1 MMSYLDTLLF
11 GVYPYLAGAVFL
23 LGSLARF
30 DRDQFTW
37 KAHSSQIL
45 SNKNMRLASN
55 LFHVGIILLFF
66 GHFFGMLTPP
76 EILHALGVSAGAKQ
90 VLAIIAGSIFGL
102 MCFAGLTMLVRRR
115 LTDPRVRATSTRMD
129 IFILLLLYA
138 QLILGL
144 LTVPVSLM
152 HLDGHNM
159 LNLMG
164 WARNIVT
171 FDPFEAI
178 TFVSGIGFLFKL
190 HMVLG
195 MTVFL
200 VFPFSRLVH
209 IWSAPVT
216 YPARPYQVVRQR

>member
-1 MMSYLDTLLF
+1 MSYLDTLLF
-11 GVYPYLAGAVFL
+11 GVYPYLAGTIFL
-23 LGSLARF
+23 IGSLIRF

-37 KAHSSQIL
+37 KAHSSQML

-90 VLAIIAGSIFGL
+90 VLAVVAGSIFGL
-102 MCFAGLTMLVRRR
+102 MCFAGLTMLVKRR
-115 LTDPRVRATSTRMD
+115 LTDPRIRATSSKMD
-129 IFILLLLYA
+129 IFILLLLYV

-144 LTVPVSLM
+144 FTVPLSLM

-159 LNLMG
+159 LLLMQ
-164 WARNIVT
+164 WARNVVT
-171 FDPFEAI
+171 LDPMEAVAAI
-178 TFVSGIGFLFKL
+178 GPIGFLFKL

>member
-1 MMSYLDTLLF
+1 MNYLDTLLF
-11 GVYPYLAGAVFL
+11 GVYPYLVGTVFL
-23 LGSLARF
+23 IGSLIRF

-37 KAHSSQIL
+37 KGHSSQML

-90 VLAIIAGSIFGL
+90 VLAVVAGSIFGL
-102 MCFAGLTMLVRRR
+102 MCFVGLTMLVKRR
-115 LTDPRVRATSTRMD
+115 LTDPRIRATSSKMD
-129 IFILLLLYA
+129 IFILLLLYV

-144 LTVPVSLM
+144 FTVPLSLM

-159 LNLMG
+159 LLLMQ
-164 WARNIVT
+164 WARNVVT
-171 FDPFEAI
+171 LDPMEAVAAI
-178 TFVSGIGFLFKL
+178 GPIGFLFKL

>member
-1 MMSYLDTLLF
+1 MSYLDTLLF

-37 KAHSSQIL
+37 KAHSSQML

-115 LTDPRVRATSTRMD
+115 LTDPCVRATSTRMD

>member
-1 MMSYLDTLLF
+1 MNYLDTLLF
-11 GVYPYLAGAVFL
+11 GVYPYLVGTVFL
-23 LGSLARF
+23 IGSLIRF

-37 KAHSSQIL
+37 KAHSSQML

-90 VLAIIAGSIFGL
+90 VLAVVAGSIFGL
-102 MCFAGLTMLVRRR
+102 MCFVGLTMLVKRR
-115 LTDPRVRATSTRMD
+115 LTDPRIRATSSKMD
-129 IFILLLLYA
+129 IFILLLLYV

-144 LTVPVSLM
+144 FTVPLSLM

-159 LNLMG
+159 LLLMQ
-164 WARNIVT
+164 WARNVVT
-171 FDPFEAI
+171 LDPMEAVAAI
-178 TFVSGIGFLFKL
+178 GPIGFLFKL

>member
-1 MMSYLDTLLF
+1 MSYLNTLLF

-30 DRDQFTW
+30 DRDPFTW
-37 KAHSSQIL
+37 KAHSSQML
-45 SNKNMRLASN
+45 SNKNMRWASN
-55 LFHVGIILLFF
+55 LFHVGILLLFL
-66 GHFFGMLTPP
+66 GHFVGLLTPP
-76 EILHALGVSAGAKQ
+76 EIFHAFGVSASAKQ
-90 VLAIIAGSIFGL
+90 LLAIVAGSIAGI
-102 MCFAGLTMLVRRR
+102 MCFVGLTLLVQRR
-115 LTDPRVRATSTRMD
+115 LTDPRVRANSTRMG

-144 LTVPVSLM
+144 LTIPVSLM

-164 WARNIVT
+164 WGRNIVT
-171 FDPFEAI
+171 FDPAEAVG
-178 TFVSGIGFLFKL
+178 FVSQVGLLFKL
-190 HMVLG
+190 HLFLG
-195 MTVFL
+195 LTVFL

-216 YPARPYQVVRQR
+216 YPVRPYQVVRQR

>member
-1 MMSYLDTLLF
+1 MNYLDTLLF

-55 LFHVGIILLFF
+55 LFHVGILLLFL
-66 GHFFGMLTPP
+66 GHFVGLLTPP
-76 EILHALGVSAGAKQ
+76 EIFHALGVSAGAKQ
-90 VLAIIAGSIFGL
+90 VLAIVAGSIAGS
-102 MCFAGLTMLVRRR
+102 MCFVGLTLLVQRR
-115 LTDPRVRATSTRMD
+115 LNDPRVRANSTRMD
-129 IFILLLLYA
+129 IFILLLLYT

-144 LTVPVSLM
+144 LTIPVSLM

-171 FDPFEAI
+171 FDPVEAVE
-178 TFVSGIGFLFKL
+178 FVSQVGLLFKL
-190 HMVLG
+190 HLFLG
-195 MTVFL
+195 LTVFL

-216 YPARPYQVVRQR
+216 YPVRPYQVVRQR

>member
-1 MMSYLDTLLF
+1 MSYLDTLLF
-11 GVYPYLAGAVFL
+11 GVYPYLAGTVFL

-45 SNKNMRLASN
+45 SNQNMRLASN

-76 EILHALGVSAGAKQ
+76 DILHALGVSASAKQ
-90 VLAIIAGSIFGL
+90 VLAVVAGSIFGL
-102 MCFAGLTMLVRRR
+102 MCFVGLTMLVRRR
-115 LTDPRVRATSTRMD
+115 LTDPRVRATSTKMD
-129 IFILLLLYA
+129 IFILLLLYV

-144 LTVPVSLM
+144 LTVPLSLM
-152 HLDGHNM
+152 HLDGGNM
-159 LNLMG
+159 LLLMS

-171 FDPFEAI
+171 FDPAEA
-178 TFVSGIGFLFKL
+178 VAAVAPIGFLFKL

>member
-1 MMSYLDTLLF
+1 MNYLDTLLF
-11 GVYPYLAGAVFL
+11 GVYPYLAGTVFL
-23 LGSLARF
+23 IGSLIRF

-37 KAHSSQIL
+37 KAHSSQML

-76 EILHALGVSAGAKQ
+76 EILHALGISAGAKQ
-90 VLAIIAGSIFGL
+90 VLAVVAGSIFGL
-102 MCFAGLTMLVRRR
+102 MCFAGLTMLVKRR
-115 LTDPRVRATSTRMD
+115 LTDPRIRATSSKMD

-159 LNLMG
+159 LLLMQ
-164 WARNIVT
+164 WARNVVT
-171 FDPFEAI
+171 FDPMEAVAAI
-178 TFVSGIGFLFKL
+178 SSLGFLFKL
-190 HMVLG
+190 HITLG
-195 MTVFL
+195 LTIFL
-200 VFPFSRLVH
+200 LFPFSRLVH

-216 YPARPYQVVRQR
+216 YPVRPYQVVRQR

>member
-1 MMSYLDTLLF
+1 MSYLNTLLF

-30 DRDQFTW
+30 DRDPFTW
-37 KAHSSQIL
+37 KAHSSQML
-45 SNKNMRLASN
+45 SNKNMRWASN
-55 LFHVGIILLFF
+55 LFHVGILLLFL
-66 GHFFGMLTPP
+66 GHFVGLLTPP
-76 EILHALGVSAGAKQ
+76 EVFHAFGVSAGAKQ
-90 VLAIIAGSIFGL
+90 LLAIVAGSIAGIL
-102 MCFAGLTMLVRRR
+102 CFVGLTLLVQRR
-115 LTDPRVRATSTRMD
+115 LNDPRVRANSTQMD

-144 LTVPVSLM
+144 LTIPVSLM

-171 FDPFEAI
+171 FDPVEAVG
-178 TFVSGIGFLFKL
+178 FVSQVGLLFKL
-190 HMVLG
+190 HIFLG
-195 MTVFL
+195 LTVFL

-216 YPARPYQVVRQR
+216 YPTRPYQVVRQR

>member
-1 MMSYLDTLLF
+1 MNYLDTLLF

-45 SNKNMRLASN
+45 NNKNMRLASN
-55 LFHVGIILLFF
+55 LFHVGILLLFL
-66 GHFFGMLTPP
+66 GHLAGLLTPP
-76 EILHALGVSAGAKQ
+76 EIFHALGVSAGAKQ
-90 VLAIIAGSIFGL
+90 MLAIVAGSIAGI
-102 MCFAGLTMLVRRR
+102 MCFVGLTLLVQRR
-115 LTDPRVRATSTRMD
+115 LTDSRVRANSTRMD

-144 LTVPVSLM
+144 ITIPVSLT

-164 WARNIVT
+164 WGRNIVT
-171 FDPFEAI
+171 FDPVEAVEA
-178 TFVSGIGFLFKL
+178 VSHVGLLFKL
-190 HMVLG
+190 HLFLG
-195 MTVFL
+195 LTVFL

>member
-1 MMSYLDTLLF
+1 MSYLDTLLF
-11 GVYPYLAGAVFL
+11 GVYPYLAGTIFL
-23 LGSLARF
+23 IGSLIRF

-37 KAHSSQIL
+37 KAHSSQML

-90 VLAIIAGSIFGL
+90 VLAVVAGSIFGL
-102 MCFAGLTMLVRRR
+102 MCFVGLTMLVKRR
-115 LTDPRVRATSTRMD
+115 LTDPRIRATSSKMD
-129 IFILLLLYA
+129 IFILLLLYV

-144 LTVPVSLM
+144 FTVPLSLM

-159 LNLMG
+159 LLLMQ
-164 WARNIVT
+164 WARNVVT
-171 FDPFEAI
+171 LDPMEAVAAI
-178 TFVSGIGFLFKL
+178 GPIGFLFKL

>member
-1 MMSYLDTLLF
+1 MSYLDTLLF
-11 GVYPYLAGAVFL
+11 GVYPYLAGTVFL
-23 LGSLARF
+23 LGSLMRF

-55 LFHVGIILLFF
+55 LFHVGILLLFL
-66 GHFFGMLTPP
+66 GHFVGLLTPP
-76 EILHALGVSAGAKQ
+76 EIFHALGVSAGAKQ
-90 VLAIIAGSIFGL
+90 MLAIVAGSIAGT
-102 MCFAGLTMLVRRR
+102 MCFAGLTLLVKRR
-115 LTDPRVRATSTRMD
+115 LSDPRVRATSTRMD

-144 LTVPVSLM
+144 LTIPVSLM

-164 WARNIVT
+164 WARNIVS
-171 FDPFEAI
+171 FDPVEAVEA
-178 TFVSGIGFLFKL
+178 VSRVGLLFKL
-190 HMVLG
+190 HLFLG
-195 MTVFL
+195 LTVFL

-216 YPARPYQVVRQR
+216 YPMRAYQVVRQR

>member
-1 MMSYLDTLLF
+1 MSYLDTLLF
-11 GVYPYLAGAVFL
+11 GVYPYLAGTIFL
-23 LGSLARF
+23 IGSLIRF

-37 KAHSSQIL
+37 KAHSSQML

-90 VLAIIAGSIFGL
+90 VLAVVAGSIFGL
-102 MCFAGLTMLVRRR
+102 MCFVGLTMLVKRR
-115 LTDPRVRATSTRMD
+115 LTDPRIRATSTRMD
-129 IFILLLLYA
+129 IFILLLLYV

-144 LTVPVSLM
+144 LTVPLSLM

-159 LNLMG
+159 LLLMQ
-164 WARNIVT
+164 WARNVVT
-171 FDPFEAI
+171 LDPMEAVAAI
-178 TFVSGIGFLFKL
+178 GPIGFLFKL

>member
-1 MMSYLDTLLF
+1 MNYLDTLLF
-11 GVYPYLAGAVFL
+11 GVYPYLAGTVFL
-23 LGSLARF
+23 IGSLIRF

-37 KAHSSQIL
+37 KAHSSQML

-76 EILHALGVSAGAKQ
+76 EILHALGISAGAKQ
-90 VLAIIAGSIFGL
+90 VLAVVAGSIFGL
-102 MCFAGLTMLVRRR
+102 MCFAGLTMLVKRR
-115 LTDPRVRATSTRMD
+115 LTDPRIRATSSKMD

-152 HLDGHNM
+152 HLAGHHM
-159 LNLMG
+159 LLLMQ
-164 WARNIVT
+164 WARNVVT
-171 FDPFEAI
+171 FDPMEAVAAI
-178 TFVSGIGFLFKL
+178 TPIGFLFKL
-190 HMVLG
+190 HIFLG
-195 MTVFL
+195 LTIFL

-216 YPARPYQVVRQR
+216 YPVRPYQVVRQR

>member
-1 MMSYLDTLLF
+1 
-11 GVYPYLAGAVFL
+11 
-23 LGSLARF
+23 
-30 DRDQFTW
+30 
-37 KAHSSQIL
+37 
-45 SNKNMRLASN
+45 
-55 LFHVGIILLFF
+55 
-66 GHFFGMLTPP
+66 
-76 EILHALGVSAGAKQ
+76 
-90 VLAIIAGSIFGL
+90 
-102 MCFAGLTMLVRRR
+102 MLVKRR

-129 IFILLLLYA
+129 IFILLLLYV

-159 LNLMG
+159 LNLMT
-164 WARNIVT
+164 WARNVVT
-171 FDPFEAI
+171 FDPAEAVAA
-178 TFVSGIGFLFKL
+178 VSGIGFLFKL

-216 YPARPYQVVRQR
+216 YPVRPYQVVRQR

>member
-1 MMSYLDTLLF
+1 MSYLDTLLF

>member
-1 MMSYLDTLLF
+1 MNYLDTLLF
-11 GVYPYLAGAVFL
+11 GVYPYLAGTVFL
-23 LGSLARF
+23 IGSLIRF

-37 KAHSSQIL
+37 KAHSSQML

-55 LFHVGIILLFF
+55 LFHVGIILLFV
-66 GHFFGMLTPP
+66 GHFVGLLTPP
-76 EILHALGVSAGAKQ
+76 ELFHALGISAAAKQ
-90 VLAIIAGSIFGL
+90 LLAVIAGSIFGL
-102 MCFAGLTMLVRRR
+102 MCFVGLTMLVKRR

-129 IFILLLLYA
+129 IFILLLLYV

-152 HLDGHNM
+152 HLDGGNM
-159 LNLMG
+159 LLLMQ
-164 WARNIVT
+164 WARNVVT
-171 FDPFEAI
+171 FDPMEAVAAI
-178 TFVSGIGFLFKL
+178 GPLGFLFKL
-190 HMVLG
+190 HITLG
-195 MTVFL
+195 LTIFL

>member
-1 MMSYLDTLLF
+1 MSYLDTLLF

-55 LFHVGIILLFF
+55 LFHVGILLLFL
-66 GHFFGMLTPP
+66 GHFVGLLTPP
-76 EILHALGVSAGAKQ
+76 EIFHAFGVSAGAKQ
-90 VLAIIAGSIFGL
+90 ILAIVAGSVAGI
-102 MCFAGLTMLVRRR
+102 MCFVGLTLLVQRR
-115 LTDPRVRATSTRMD
+115 LTDPRVRANSTRMD

-144 LTVPVSLM
+144 LTIPVSLM

-171 FDPFEAI
+171 FDPVEAVMA
-178 TFVSGIGFLFKL
+178 VSGIGFLFKL
-190 HMVLG
+190 HIFLG
-195 MTVFL
+195 LTVFL

-216 YPARPYQVVRQR
+216 YPVRPYQVVRQR

>member
-1 MMSYLDTLLF
+1 MSYLDTLLF

-45 SNKNMRLASN
+45 NNKDMRLASN

-76 EILHALGVSAGAKQ
+76 EILHALGVSASAKQ
-90 VLAIIAGSIFGL
+90 ALAVVAGSIFGL

-159 LNLMG
+159 MLLMS
-164 WARNIVT
+164 WARNVVT
-171 FDPFEAI
+171 FDPMEA
-178 TFVSGIGFLFKL
+178 VAAVAPVGFLFKL
-190 HMVLG
+190 HMFLG

-216 YPARPYQVVRQR
+216 YPVRPYQVVRQR

>member
-1 MMSYLDTLLF
+1 MSYLDTLLF

-30 DRDQFTW
+30 DRDPFTW
-37 KAHSSQIL
+37 KAHSSQML
-45 SNKNMRLASN
+45 SKKNMRWASN
-55 LFHVGIILLFF
+55 LFHVGILLLFL
-66 GHFFGMLTPP
+66 GHFVGLLTPP
-76 EILHALGVSAGAKQ
+76 EVFHVLGISAGAKQ
-90 VLAIIAGSIFGL
+90 ILAIVAGSVAGL
-102 MCFAGLTMLVRRR
+102 MCFVGLTLLVQRR

-144 LTVPVSLM
+144 LTIPVSLM
-152 HLDGHNM
+152 HLDGGNM
-159 LNLMG
+159 LLLMQ
-164 WARNIVT
+164 WARNVVT
-171 FDPFEAI
+171 FDPMEAVAAI
-178 TFVSGIGFLFKL
+178 SSMGLLFKL
-190 HMVLG
+190 HIFLG
-195 MTVFL
+195 LTVFL